1 MLIQALFLPLAN
13 NVSKD
18 VFEAFYLK
26 RTPKSSHSSKSSNDS
41 IRGVDD
47 LAPSH
52 VRSSLILPSSSKSQS
67 HFSGKSLSTRSD
79 KSKPRQYLFGSTFD
93 RKAKDEPEKENIYKN
108 NHRNNN
114 NSNNN
119 FNNNNNNSDR
129 FKTITINSLRRSF
142 RDSFLD
148 STKPAKGREH
158 QQLWFIDVNDKRE
171 KTPAE
176 SRESIEKL
184 SKNSNWHPIT
194 DYNDEDVKYDG
205 GGSRRVKR
213 NETFRIDNNGTGNE
227 RRNTSL
233 NRHETFRINK
243 DRSPERSPS
252 VESNGSLTM
261 NSIRAPIKAPSNRK
275 LVPIAVT
282 APYSA
287 SNDADY
293 QSRSLV
299 NREPFGGLKNTD
311 HNRYN
316 DSDHEDSAQN
326 YRHDNDDEVSNS
338 RDHSPMRFNKSNQFK
353 PRTNSTTKT
362 IIEIKAPQNDE
373 YSYTSRDPFE
383 SRSIPERQSFND
395 FNTTFDR
402 PSANRSYAS
411 LRTKF
416 EPSGQNN
423 RPKFSNKSYDTV
435 DTRDG
440 NDSDLYI
447 PSRPKPTEPWRNI
460 SSRQL
465 SENTTNR
472 SFVPYRSN
480 FDKYNDHK
488 FTPKTTNS
496 NRTTINIDY
505 NYNNNPNSRQ
515 SYDPTKNAQRPEQ
528 PQRHAFSIP
537 LTTPPDKTPPAIKTK
552 PNKNR
557 SVKFPSVEA
566 EVRLIS
572 PNYDTKP
579 RRKESW
585 KSKPANDWTFNKV
598 HL

>member
-1 MLIQALFLPLAN
+1 MPLAN
-13 NVSKD
+13 NVNRD
-18 VFEAFYLK
+18 VFETFYLK
-26 RTPKSSHSSKSSNDS
+26 RPSKSSHSSKSSNDS
-41 IRGVDD
+41 IRGADD

-52 VRSSLILPSSSKSQS
+52 VRSSLILPSNSKSQS
-67 HFSGKSLSTRSD
+67 HFGGKSSSIRSD
-79 KSKPRQYLFGSTFD
+79 KFKPRQYLFGSTFD

-114 NSNNN
+114 NNNNNN
-119 FNNNNNNSDR
+119 FNTTNNHNNNNSDR

-171 KTPAE
+171 KTPTK
-176 SRESIEKL
+176 SRENQEKL
-184 SKNSNWHPIT
+184 SKTSNWHPIN
-194 DYNDEDVKYDG
+194 DFNDEDDKYDG
-205 GGSRRVKR
+205 GGRRRVKR
-213 NETFRIDNNGTGNE
+213 NETFRVDNNGIENE

-233 NRHETFRINK
+233 SRHETFRVNK
-243 DRSPERSPS
+243 DRSPLPPPLRSPS
-252 VESNGSLTM
+252 VESNGSSTM
-261 NSIRAPIKAPSNRK
+261 NSIRAPIKASANRK
-275 LVPIAVT
+275 MVPIAVT

-293 QSRSLV
+293 PSSSLL
-299 NREPFGGLKNTD
+299 NRKHFGGLKNTD

-316 DSDHEDSAQN
+316 DSDHEDSAPN
-326 YRHDNDDEVSNS
+326 YRHDDEVSNS
-338 RDHSPMRFNKSNQFK
+338 RDHSPIRFNKSHQFA

-373 YSYTSRDPFE
+373 YNYTSRDPFE

-416 EPSGQNN
+416 EQSGQHN

-435 DTRDG
+435 DTREG
-440 NDSDLYI
+440 NDIDLYI

-465 SENTTNR
+465 SDNTTNR

-480 FDKYNDHK
+480 IDRYDDQK

-505 NYNNNPNSRQ
+505 NYRTNPTSSRQ
-515 SYDPTKNAQRPEQ
+515 SYDPTKNVQRTEQ

-537 LTTPPDKTPPAIKTK
+537 LTTDKAPPAIKTK